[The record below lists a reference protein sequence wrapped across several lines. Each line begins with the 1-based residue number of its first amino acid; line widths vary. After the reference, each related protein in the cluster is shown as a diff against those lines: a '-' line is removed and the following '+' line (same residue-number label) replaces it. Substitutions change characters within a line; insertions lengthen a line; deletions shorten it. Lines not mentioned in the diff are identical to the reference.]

1 MEKITAIIVVKNN
14 SPYILKTISSIEDF
28 VKEIVIVDIGID
40 NKLINTLKKNKK
52 INIHKINKD
61 IQYVELIREKV
72 KNLAKTEYIIFLDPD
87 EVIQPKLKTLIKS
100 NLNNYDYFKIPRK
113 NIIFDKWI
121 KHSRWW
127 PDYQIRLF
135 KKDKVFWPEIIH
147 SQPKIIGKG
156 LEIEADE
163 NLAIIHYNYQ
173 NLDQYLEKAQRYA
186 KSEAKQLIKE
196 DEIFT
201 FKDAINKAL
210 NEFISRYFADLG
222 YKDGIHGFILSFLQ
236 MFYYFLVY
244 FYYLES
250 KKFTTDEII
259 NPKEYFKQGLKQSL
273 HWETNKSLKEKI
285 VKKIL

>member
-14 SPYILKTISSIEDF
+14 PPYILKTISSIEDF
-28 VKEIVIVDIGID
+28 VKEIIVVDIGID
-40 NKLINTLKKNKK
+40 NNLVNTLKKNKK
-52 INIHKINKD
+52 ISIHKINKD

-72 KNLAKTEYIIFLDPD
+72 KNLAKTEYVLFLDPD

-186 KSEAKQLIKE
+186 KSEAKQFIKE
-196 DEIFT
+196 NKVFT
-201 FKDAINKAL
+201 FKDVINKAL

-244 FYYLES
+244 FYYLEL
-250 KKFTTDEII
+250 KKFKTDEKI
-259 NPKEYFKQGLKQSL
+259 NPEEYFKQGLKQSL
-273 HWETNKSLKEKI
+273 HWKKNKSLKEKI
-285 VKKIL
+285 IKKIL

>member
-1 MEKITAIIVVKNN
+1 MEKITAIIVAKNHP
-14 SPYILKTISSIEDF
+14 PYILKTISSIEDF

-52 INIHKINKD
+52 ISIHKINKD

-72 KNLAKTEYIIFLDPD
+72 KNLAKTEYILFLDPD

-186 KSEAKQLIKE
+186 KSEAQQLIKE
-196 DEIFT
+196 DKIFT
-201 FKDAINKAL
+201 FKDVINKAL

-250 KKFTTDEII
+250 KKFTTDENI

>member
-1 MEKITAIIVVKNN
+1 MEKITTIIVAKNHP
-14 SPYILKTISSIEDF
+14 PYILKTISSIEDF

-40 NKLINTLKKNKK
+40 NKLINTFKKNKK
-52 INIHKINKD
+52 ISIYKINED

-72 KNLAKTEYIIFLDPD
+72 KNLAKTEYILFLDPD

-186 KSEAKQLIKE
+186 KSEAKQFIKE
-196 DEIFT
+196 NKVFT
-201 FKDAINKAL
+201 FKDVINKAL

-222 YKDGIHGFILSFLQ
+222 YKDGIHGFVLSFLQ

-285 VKKIL
+285 IKKIL

>member
-1 MEKITAIIVVKNN
+1 MEKITAIIVAKNHP
-14 SPYILKTISSIEDF
+14 PYILKTISSIEDF
-28 VKEIVIVDIGID
+28 VKEIIVVDIGID
-40 NKLINTLKKNKK
+40 NNLVNTLKKNKK
-52 INIHKINKD
+52 ISIYKINED

-72 KNLAKTEYIIFLDPD
+72 KNLAKTEYVLFLDPD
-87 EVIQPKLKTLIKS
+87 EIIQSKLKTLIKS
-100 NLNNYDYFKIPRK
+100 KLNNYDYFKIPRK
-113 NIIFDKWI
+113 NIIFGKWI

-186 KSEAKQLIKE
+186 KSEAKQFIKE
-196 DEIFT
+196 NKVFT
-201 FKDAINKAL
+201 FKDVINKAL

-244 FYYLES
+244 FYYLEF
-250 KKFTTDEII
+250 KKFKTDEKI
-259 NPKEYFKQGLKQSL
+259 NPEEYFKQGLKQSL
-273 HWETNKSLKEKI
+273 HWKKNKSLKEKI
-285 VKKIL
+285 IKKIL

>member
-1 MEKITAIIVVKNN
+1 MEKITAIIVAKNHP
-14 SPYILKTISSIEDF
+14 PYILKTISSIEDF

-40 NKLINTLKKNKK
+40 NKLINTFKKNKK
-52 INIHKINKD
+52 ISIYKINED

-72 KNLAKTEYIIFLDPD
+72 KNLAKTEYILFLDPD

-186 KSEAKQLIKE
+186 KSEAKQFIKE
-196 DEIFT
+196 NKVFT
-201 FKDAINKAL
+201 FKDVINKAL

-222 YKDGIHGFILSFLQ
+222 YKDGIHGFVLSFLQ

-285 VKKIL
+285 IKKIL